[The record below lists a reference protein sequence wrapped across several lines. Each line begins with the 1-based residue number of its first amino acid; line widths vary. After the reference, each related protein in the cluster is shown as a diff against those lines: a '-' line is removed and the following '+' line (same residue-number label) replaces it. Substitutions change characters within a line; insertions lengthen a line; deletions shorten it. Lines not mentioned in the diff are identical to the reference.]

1 MAGAAGGLAGGL
13 ATVGA
18 NLQSGFE
25 AVSERVNLVDQIE
38 NADLVI
44 TGEGEVNESSLTEKL
59 WRGAQVIKAHVNS
72 FTYYRWKY

>member
-1 MAGAAGGLAGGL
+1 MPMAGAAGGLAGGL

-44 TGEGEVNESSLTEKL
+44 TGEGEVNESS
-59 WRGAQVIKAHVNS
+59 
-72 FTYYRWKY
+72 F